1 MIVSIGVVVLLFIKF
16 WPSLGGR
23 VTEDDQKEYKVRN
36 SLYKKGIFHGNPEI
50 QLMTGQK
57 SEYKNEEKVPKGEIP
72 VHQLKKI
79 EKAKK
84 DELKW
89 IWFEHSSSLF
99 QIEGM
104 NVLMDPTF
112 LNYTSPIPFIGPKRF
127 SKLPQDHKR
136 KT

>member
-1 MIVSIGVVVLLFIKF
+1 
-16 WPSLGGR
+16 
-23 VTEDDQKEYKVRN
+23 
-36 SLYKKGIFHGNPEI
+36 
-50 QLMTGQK
+50 MTGQK
-57 SEYKNEEKVPKGEIP
+57 SEYKNDENVPKGEIP
-72 VHQLKKI
+72 VYQLKKI